1 MSEDRAALRD
11 ARGVLAEANH
21 QLWRLVERTS
31 ARKTR
36 VRLIALR
43 GRLYREEERF
53 GSIVERDERKA
64 AR

>member
-1 MSEDRAALRD
+1 MSEDLAALRD
-11 ARGVLAEANH
+11 ARGVLAEANR

-43 GRLYREEERF
+43 GRLYREEDRL
-53 GSIVERDERKA
+53 GERDERKA
-64 AR
+64 TR